1 MSTLNILHPV
11 LHERTSRHL
20 FCALFVEYYSDQ
32 IPEQF
37 YLTNRAALTVLCS
50 VVKHAESG
58 QSMREVQGETR
69 DVVFFSTR
77 RYYLPARFFRNF
89 TFNQRKKAR
98 EKSQKMSDIVQFG
111 RQRDSFGSALC
122 SILSQCTLFQPI
134 ISKPYYK
141 VQLCILCW
149 PNDPLPRL
157 RSKLYPL
164 RSLLPYISTGLKLS
178 LLKECG
184 VKRPYS

>member
-1 MSTLNILHPV
+1 MSSLNILHPV

-58 QSMREVQGETR
+58 QSIREVQGETR

-98 EKSQKMSDIVQFG
+98 EKSQKRSDNLA
-111 RQRDSFGSALC
+111 DSVTALA
-122 SILSQCTLFQPI
+122 
-134 ISKPYYK
+134 
-141 VQLCILCW
+141 
-149 PNDPLPRL
+149 RL
-157 RSKLYPL
+157 YARYSHSVRSFNLLYPKFIIKFSCVFFAGRTIL
-164 RSLLPYISTGLKLS
+164 YHGFDRSFIHYDHYFHIFRQDSNS
-178 LLKECG
+178 LC
-184 VKRPYS
+184 

>member
-37 YLTNRAALTVLCS
+37 YLTNREALTVLCS

-58 QSMREVQGETR
+58 QSLKEVQGETR

-77 RYYLPARFFRNF
+77 RCYLPARFFRNF

-98 EKSQKMSDIVQFG
+98 EKSQKRSDNLA
-111 RQRDSFGSALC
+111 DSVTALARLYARC
-122 SILSQCTLFQPI
+122 SHS
-134 ISKPYYK
+134 
-141 VQLCILCW
+141 V
-149 PNDPLPRL
+149 
-157 RSKLYPL
+157 RSFNLLYPKFIIKFSCVFFAGRTIL
-164 RSLLPYISTGLKLS
+164 YHGFDRSFIHYDHYFHIFRQDSNS
-178 LLKECG
+178 LC
-184 VKRPYS
+184 